1 MHFLRSI
8 LLAAACLTLSASAA
22 PLAQSADLS
31 ARDTEAPGLV
41 RRVLDAHKLS
51 EHVVAVQKG
60 QAYKQTTKQAEKK
73 KVNAKVMGAAP
84 KVKAP
89 ESKTAGKS
97 SAERK
102 VLHQQANDKAKAQAI
117 SSAQKQG
124 KADRAKK
131 WADAKGKPGAAP
143 KPPRTKLDAGEK
155 AQVKGAL
162 RDAATRMHNTANI
175 PHNKDTFSVGG
186 YTTTGKEVRKAVM
199 NSHLHD
205 PVPVGRGTNK
215 NPKEF
220 RNDPYGPSHGDASLR
235 GQHPINNP
243 TGAKLNEY
251 PVTKQGQGWTGSGAV
266 GPTRVITSN
275 HGGVDTFHGVIGHDL
290 TRGGDKDDHY
300 LATKTPHTR

>member
-8 LLAAACLTLSASAA
+8 VLAAACLTLSVSAA
-22 PLAQSADLS
+22 PLSQSDDLS
-31 ARDTEAPGLV
+31 ARDTAVPALA
-41 RRVLDAHKLS
+41 RRALNALKLS
-51 EHVVAVQKG
+51 EHVVGVLKG
-60 QAYKQTTKQAEKK
+60 QAQKQTVKQAEKK
-73 KVNAKVMGAAP
+73 KLNAKVMGAAP

-97 SAERK
+97 SSERK

-117 SSAQKQG
+117 TSAQKQG
-124 KADRAKK
+124 KVDRAKK
-131 WADAKGKPGAAP
+131 WADAKGKAGSAS
-143 KPPRTKLDAGEK
+143 KPPRTKLDHGEK

-162 RDAATRMHNTANI
+162 RDAASRMQHTANI

-186 YTTTGKEVRKAVM
+186 HTTTGKEVRKAVM
-199 NSHLHD
+199 NSHLHE

-215 NPKEF
+215 QPKEF

-235 GQHPINNP
+235 GQRPIPNP

-266 GPTRVITSN
+266 GPTRVITS
-275 HGGVDTFHGVIGHDL
+275 HDGGKDTFHGVIGHDL
-290 TRGGDKDDHY
+290 NRGGDKDDHY
-300 LATKTPHTR
+300 LATHKVHK